1 MSSVQLV
8 HSFIADQCP
17 VSIMNYGIEIL
28 SVMSAVSMVSCYNI
42 ILSVMSAVSM
52 VSCYNIIFT
61 LQFAEIFPV
70 KLFTNI

>member
-52 VSCYNIIFT
+52 VSCLIFT